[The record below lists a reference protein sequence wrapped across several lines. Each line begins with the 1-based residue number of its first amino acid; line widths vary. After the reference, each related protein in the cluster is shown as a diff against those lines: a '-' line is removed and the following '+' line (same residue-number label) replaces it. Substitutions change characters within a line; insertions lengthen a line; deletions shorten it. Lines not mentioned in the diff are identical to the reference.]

1 MTTRKPD
8 FIIIGAMKS
17 ATSTLH
23 EQLALQPDFFMSTPK
38 EPYYFSDDEVFS
50 MGRDWYLNL
59 FSSAEPNQLCGESST
74 HYTKLPDYPDTIT
87 RMKSE
92 LPNIKLIYVLRHPVE
107 RLISHYIHQWS
118 QNIFRCDINEAI
130 DRYDELVN
138 YSRYAYQ
145 IQPYIDAYGRD
156 NILFVFNEALR
167 VRPQAELE
175 RVAKFL
181 GIAPQ
186 RVKWHEN
193 LSEQNVSS
201 QRVRRFNGY
210 NVLVESAV
218 MTWLRRRLIPKSFRT
233 RVREFLSMRK
243 KPTISS
249 SNIDELNR
257 IFDDDLAKL
266 SKILGQEFK
275 TATFSENAITYAS
288 EKGSS

>member
-1 MTTRKPD
+1 MTIRKPD

-23 EQLALQPDFFMSTPK
+23 EQLALQPDFYMSTPK
-38 EPYYFSDDEVFS
+38 EPFYFSDDEVFS

-59 FSSAEPNQLCGESST
+59 FSTAKTNQLCGESST
-74 HYTKLPDYPDTIT
+74 HYTKLPDYPDTLK

-92 LPNIKLIYVLRHPVE
+92 LPKLKLIYVLRDPVE

-118 QNIFRCDINEAI
+118 QNVFRCDINEAI

-145 IQPYIDAYGRD
+145 IQPYIDTYGRD

-167 VRPQAELE
+167 IRPQAELE

-181 GIAPQ
+181 GIAPH
-186 RVKWHEN
+186 RVKWQES
-193 LSEQNVSS
+193 LVEQNVSS

-210 NVLVESAV
+210 NLLVESAV
-218 MTWLRRRLIPKSFRT
+218 MTELRRRLIPKKFRT

-243 KPTISS
+243 KPVISPAKL
-249 SNIDELNR
+249 DELNQV
-257 IFDDDLAKL
+257 FNEDLANL

-275 TATFSENAITYAS
+275 TATFRENAIAYLPERIS
-288 EKGSS
+288 

>member
-38 EPYYFSDDEVFS
+38 EPFYFSDDEVFS
-50 MGRDWYLNL
+50 RGREWYLNL
-59 FSSAEPNQLCGESST
+59 FSNAEPNQLCGESST
-74 HYTKLPDYPDTIT
+74 HYTKLPDYPNTIN

-92 LPNIKLIYVLRHPVE
+92 LPRIKLIYVLRDPVE

-118 QNIFRCDINEAI
+118 QNVFRCDINEAI

-145 IQPYIDAYGRD
+145 IQPYIDTYGRD
-156 NILFVFNEALR
+156 NIMFVFNEALR
-167 VRPQAELE
+167 SRPQAELE

-181 GIAPQ
+181 GIEPN
-186 RVKWHEN
+186 RVKWQEK
-193 LSEQNVSS
+193 LVEQNVSS

-210 NVLVESAV
+210 NLLVDSSV

-233 RVREFLSMRK
+233 RVRGLLSMRK
-243 KPTISS
+243 KPEIIPSKL
-249 SNIDELNR
+249 IELNR
-257 IFDDDLAKL
+257 IFDEDLVNL
-266 SKILGQEFK
+266 SKILGQEFQ
-275 TATFSENAITYAS
+275 TATFKDNAIAYKRERDS
-288 EKGSS
+288 

>member
-38 EPYYFSDDEVFS
+38 EPFYFSDDEVFS
-50 MGRDWYLNL
+50 RGREWYLNL
-59 FSSAEPNQLCGESST
+59 FSNAEPNQLCGESST
-74 HYTKLPDYPDTIT
+74 HYTKLPDYPNTIN

-92 LPNIKLIYVLRHPVE
+92 LPRIKLIYVLRDPVE

-118 QNIFRCDINEAI
+118 QNVFRCDINEAI

-145 IQPYIDAYGRD
+145 IQPYIDTYGRD

-167 VRPQAELE
+167 SRPQAELE

-181 GIAPQ
+181 GIEPN
-186 RVKWHEN
+186 RVKWQEN
-193 LSEQNVSS
+193 LCEQNVSS
-201 QRVRRFNGY
+201 QRVRRFSGY
-210 NVLVESAV
+210 KLLVDSSV
-218 MTWLRRRLIPKSFRT
+218 MTFLRRSLIPKSFRT
-233 RVREFLSMRK
+233 RVRGLLSMRK
-243 KPTISS
+243 KPEIIPSKL
-249 SNIDELNR
+249 IELNR
-257 IFDDDLAKL
+257 IFDEDLVNL
-266 SKILGQEFK
+266 SKILGQEFQ
-275 TATFSENAITYAS
+275 TATFKDNAIAYEWERDS
-288 EKGSS
+288 

>member
-38 EPYYFSDDEVFS
+38 EPFYFSDDEVFS
-50 MGRDWYLNL
+50 QGREWYLNL
-59 FSSAEPNQLCGESST
+59 FSNAEPNQLCGESST
-74 HYTKLPDYPDTIT
+74 HYTKLPDYPNTIN

-92 LPNIKLIYVLRHPVE
+92 LPKIKLIYVLRDPVE

-118 QNIFRCDINEAI
+118 QNVFHCDINEAI

-145 IQPYIDAYGRD
+145 IQPYIETYGRD

-167 VRPQAELE
+167 IRPQAELE

-181 GIAPQ
+181 GIEPN
-186 RVKWHEN
+186 RVKWQEK
-193 LSEQNVSS
+193 LVEQNVSS

-210 NVLVESAV
+210 NLLVDSSV
-218 MTWLRRRLIPKSFRT
+218 MTWLRRRLIPKCFRT
-233 RVREFLSMRK
+233 RVRGLLSMRK
-243 KPTISS
+243 KPEIIPSKL
-249 SNIDELNR
+249 IELKR
-257 IFDDDLAKL
+257 IFDEDLVNL
-266 SKILGQEFK
+266 SKILDQEFQ
-275 TATFSENAITYAS
+275 TATFKDNAIAYKRERDS
-288 EKGSS
+288 

>member
-23 EQLALQPDFFMSTPK
+23 EQLTLQPDFYMSTPK
-38 EPYYFSDDEVFS
+38 EPFYFSDDEVFS

-59 FSSAEPNQLCGESST
+59 FSTAKINQLCGESST
-74 HYTKLPDYPDTIT
+74 HYTKLPDYPDTIK

-92 LPNIKLIYVLRHPVE
+92 LPKLKLIYVLRHPVE

-130 DRYDELVN
+130 DRHDELVN

-145 IQPYIDAYGRD
+145 IQPYIEAYGRE
-156 NILFVFNEALR
+156 NILFIFNEALR
-167 VRPQAELE
+167 VRPQVELE
-175 RVAKFL
+175 RVAMFL
-181 GIAPQ
+181 DVAPT
-186 RVKWHEN
+186 RVKWREN

-201 QRVRRFNGY
+201 QRVRRFKGY
-210 NVLVESAV
+210 NLLVESAV

-233 RVREFLSMRK
+233 QVRELLSMRK
-243 KPTISS
+243 KPMISPAKL
-249 SNIDELNR
+249 DELNR
-257 IFDDDLAKL
+257 VFDEDLANL
-266 SKILGQEFK
+266 SNILGQEFK
-275 TATFSENAITYAS
+275 TATFREDAIAYSPERIT
-288 EKGSS
+288 